1 MNKIYKASEI
11 LNTEIGEEG
20 SEKREKFKEE
30 AYSYYLSEILKTR
43 RKQLKLSQQELANIV
58 GKKRPYIS
66 RVENGEDVRLSNFLQ
81 IASALGLNFEL
92 RPNQKSQG
100 AKYFKNKKNKRGMPF
115 EQSTKVQFVELKD
128 SLAKKIG

>member
-11 LNTEIGEEG
+11 LNKEVGEEG
-20 SEKREKFKEE
+20 SEKREKFKED
-30 AYSYYLSEILKTR
+30 AYSYYLSEILKSR

-81 IASALGLNFEL
+81 IANALGLNFKL
-92 RPNQKSQG
+92 IP
-100 AKYFKNKKNKRGMPF
+100 
-115 EQSTKVQFVELKD
+115 D
-128 SLAKKIG
+128 

>member
-43 RKQLKLSQQELANIV
+43 RKQLKLSQQELADIV

-92 RPNQKSQG
+92 RPN
-100 AKYFKNKKNKRGMPF
+100 
-115 EQSTKVQFVELKD
+115 
-128 SLAKKIG
+128 